1 MRDATNDDQ
10 VTSRESDALRS
21 ATFAEKQVPSAP
33 EPGQDQPFHQPMY
46 GEETRALSAQWRV
59 FARFATGVAVL
70 TAPVFFLVLYRA
82 LGWSAVA
89 AGLVAALAVFAFRG
103 LMDMVSRW
111 LIPYPSLFGDDDRLR
126 ESDIVSRRRA
136 WFWRSW
142 FRRIWILGV
151 LYLVL
156 ALITFVVHAANGDTG
171 ITSAL
176 AAPGSW
182 IGDQIARPENRTNLV
197 ITALTLPLILVFNVI
212 ILLGPLLYAGIKQ
225 INAFEPGDADW
236 GVRMADVRGQAE
248 PKEEIRRIVGL
259 WQAGD
264 EFERAGGKRERGVLF
279 LGPPGTGKTMLAKA
293 IASGFN
299 CPFVS
304 VPGSAFA
311 QTFIGVDVILVMWL
325 SWRARRLARKWG
337 GQCIVFIDEIDAV
350 GMRRASLG
358 GAYATPAGQPSLHD
372 LCFFGPYGSIN
383 PSGDLVVE
391 TEEWRK
397 RMFAARAPGLQ
408 PLYSAPVQRLADAI
422 RNTVFPGVGGTMG
435 QGGLQQLLVSMDG
448 VSTPSLTRRLLV
460 NRLNT
465 WLDATYVIPPRIR
478 NIRLR
483 LPAARPRREQLY
495 FIGACNAPLES
506 LDPALT
512 RPGRM
517 GRHVEFRTPNR
528 HDRSDIFDLYLG
540 KVAHDPELDSEGRRD
555 ELARITMGH
564 SPAMIEQVCSLALTN
579 AHHKGRQAF
588 EWRDLVEAITVVEA
602 GIESGFKYGDDE
614 ARAIAIHEAGHA
626 VTGHLYMKGHTSTR
640 LTIKPRGD
648 SGGHHMMQRIDER
661 MFKWRHE
668 RFADLVWSL
677 GAIAAERVFY
687 NENGNGVAGDIS
699 GATASAAMMV
709 GVNGMPPEIPDL
721 RDRFATEAEAQVA
734 ERRLMRRFERIGNQ
748 IMNRASMGSA
758 LHGDPVAAVLSDP
771 TKRTMVAELLGQAY
785 LTAYWFV
792 RHNREATERVADA
805 LQERRE
811 IFGDDVLSLLDSVHL
826 AIPQIDPLDE
836 ANWPRI

>member
-1 MRDATNDDQ
+1 MKTDDMRAGGPDGVRN
-10 VTSRESDALRS
+10 
-21 ATFAEKQVPSAP
+21 ATFAEKQLPSAP
-33 EPGQDQPFHQPMY
+33 KGSSDPPDEQAFGA
-46 GEETRALSAQWRV
+46 ETIALAAQWRV
-59 FARFATGVAVL
+59 FARFATGVALL
-70 TAPVFFLVLYRA
+70 TAPAFFLILYRG
-82 LGWSAVA
+82 LGWSAVGA
-89 AGLVAALAVFAFRG
+89 LVVSALGVFAFRG
-103 LMDMVSRW
+103 LLDLVSRA
-111 LIPYPSLFGDDDRLR
+111 LIPYPSLFGDDGRLR
-126 ESDIVSRRRA
+126 EADIVSRRRA

-142 FRRIWILGV
+142 FRRIWIIGIV
-151 LYLVL
+151 YLFI
-156 ALITFVVHAANGDTG
+156 ALIGFVVNAARGNADLTD
-171 ITSAL
+171 AL
-176 AAPGSW
+176 SAPGGW
-182 IGDQIARPENRTNLV
+182 IGDQFGNADARASLLGL
-197 ITALTLPLILVFNVI
+197 ALTLPLFLVFNVI

-279 LGPPGTGKTMLAKA
+279 LGAPGTGKTMLAKA

-358 GAYATPAGQPSLHD
+358 GGYAGAVGQPTLHD
-372 LCFFGPYGSIN
+372 ICFYGPYGAIN

-391 TEEWRK
+391 NAAWRE
-397 RMFAARAPGLQ
+397 RMFAARADGPR
-408 PLYSAPVQRLADAI
+408 PLYSAPVQRIADSI
-422 RNTVFPGVGGTMG
+422 RNMVFPGVGGTMG
-435 QGGLQQLLVSMDG
+435 QGGLQQLLVAMDG
-448 VSTPSLTRRLLV
+448 VSTPSLTRKLLV
-460 NRLNT
+460 NRVNT
-465 WLDATYVIPPRIR
+465 WLDATYIIPPRIGNR
-478 NIRLR
+478 RLR
-483 LPAARPRREQLY
+483 LAAARPRREQLY
-495 FIGACNAPLES
+495 FIGACNAPLQA

-517 GRHVEFRTPNR
+517 GRHVQFRTPNR
-528 HDRSDIFDLYLG
+528 DDRKDIFDLYLG
-540 KVAHDPELDSEGRRD
+540 KVAHDPELDTDRRRD

-579 AHHKGRQAF
+579 AHHDGRLAF
-588 EWRDLVEAITVVEA
+588 EWRDLLEAITVVEA
-602 GIESGFKYGDDE
+602 GIESGFKYGKDE

-626 VTGHLYMKGHTSTR
+626 VTGHIYMKGHTSTR

-648 SGGHHMMQRIDER
+648 SGGHHMMQSVDER

-677 GAIAAERVFY
+677 GALAAERVFY

-699 GATASAAMMV
+699 SATADAAMMV
-709 GVNGMPPEIPDL
+709 GVTGMPPEVPDL
-721 RDRFATEAEAQVA
+721 SDRFPTADAARVA
-734 ERRLMRRFERIGNQ
+734 ERKLMRRFEQLGSQ
-748 IMNRASMGSA
+748 IMNRGTMGSA
-758 LHGDPVAAVLSDP
+758 LQGDPVASVLSDP
-771 TKRTMVAELLGQAY
+771 SKQKMVAEILGQAY

-792 RHNREATERVADA
+792 RHNREATERVADR
-805 LQERRE
+805 LLERRE
-811 IFGDDVLSLLDSVHL
+811 IFGDDVLALLDGVHL
-826 AIPQIDPLDE
+826 TIPHIDPLDE

>member
-1 MRDATNDDQ
+1 MHDPDNQYPR
-10 VTSRESDALRS
+10 SDGSDGVRN
-21 ATFAEKQVPSAP
+21 ATFAEKQLPAAP
-33 EPGQDQPFHQPMY
+33 NDQNQPP
-46 GEETRALSAQWRV
+46 EEQVFGSETQALAAQWRI
-59 FARFATGVAVL
+59 FARFATGVAIL

-82 LGWSAVA
+82 LGWSALA
-89 AGLVAALAVFAFRG
+89 AGLVAALGVFAFRG
-103 LMDMVSRW
+103 LLDLVSRA
-111 LIPYPSLFGDDDRLR
+111 LIPYPSMFGDDGRLR
-126 ESDIVSRRRA
+126 EADIVSRRRA

-142 FRRIWILGV
+142 FRRIVVLGTI
-151 LYLVL
+151 YLFI
-156 ALITFVVHAANGDTG
+156 ALIAFLVHASNGDTS

-176 AAPGSW
+176 SAPGSW
-182 IGDQIARPENRTNLV
+182 LGDQFGNAEARSSL
-197 ITALTLPLILVFNVI
+197 IGLALTLPLFLVFNVI

-279 LGPPGTGKTMLAKA
+279 LGAPGTGKTMLAKA

-358 GAYATPAGQPSLHD
+358 GAHAGPVGQPSLHD
-372 LCFFGPYGSIN
+372 LCFYGPYGAIN

-391 TEEWRK
+391 NAAWRE
-397 RMFAARAPGLQ
+397 RMFASRAEGPRS
-408 PLYSAPVQRLADAI
+408 LYSAPVQRLADSI
-422 RNTVFPGVGGTMG
+422 RTMVFPGVGGTMG
-435 QGGLQQLLVSMDG
+435 QGGLQQLLVAMDG
-448 VSTPSLTRRLLV
+448 VSTPSLSRRLLV

-465 WLDATYVIPPRIR
+465 WLDATYVIPSRIK
-478 NIRLR
+478 NLRLR
-483 LPAARPRREQLY
+483 LAPARPRSEQLY
-495 FIGACNAPLES
+495 FIGACNAPLEA

-517 GRHVEFRTPNR
+517 GRHVQFRTPNR
-528 HDRSDIFDLYLG
+528 DDRKDIFDLYLA
-540 KVAHDPELDSEGRRD
+540 KVAHDAELDTDRRRD

-579 AHHKGRQAF
+579 AHHDGRLAF
-588 EWRDLVEAITVVEA
+588 EWRDLLEAITVVEA
-602 GIESGFKYGDDE
+602 GIESGFKYGADE
-614 ARAIAIHEAGHA
+614 ARATAIHEAGHA
-626 VTGHLYMKGHTSTR
+626 VTGHIYMKGHTSTR
-640 LTIKPRGD
+640 LTIKPRGN
-648 SGGHHMMQRIDER
+648 SGGHHMMQSVDER

-677 GAIAAERVFY
+677 GALAAERVFY
-687 NENGNGVAGDIS
+687 NENANGVAGDIS
-699 GATASAAMMV
+699 SATAVAAMMV
-709 GVNGMPPEIPDL
+709 GVTGMPPETPDL
-721 RDRFATEAEAQVA
+721 SEKFATEAEARVA
-734 ERRLMRRFERIGNQ
+734 ERKLMRRFEQLGAQ
-748 IMNRASMGSA
+748 IMNRATMGSA
-758 LHGDPVAAVLSDP
+758 LQGDPVATVLGDP
-771 TKRTMVAELLGQAY
+771 GKQKMVAEILGQAY

-792 RHNREATERVADA
+792 QHNREATERVAER
-805 LQERRE
+805 LLERRE
-811 IFGDDVLSLLDSVHL
+811 IFGDDVLELLDSVHL
-826 AIPQIDPLDE
+826 TIPNIDPLDE

>member
-1 MRDATNDDQ
+1 MRN
-10 VTSRESDALRS
+10 
-21 ATFAEKQVPSAP
+21 ATFAEKQLPAAP
-33 EPGQDQPFHQPMY
+33 QGEHQPLDEPVF
-46 GEETRALSAQWRV
+46 GAETQALAAQWRI
-59 FARFATGVAVL
+59 FSRFATGVALL
-70 TAPVFFLVLYRA
+70 TAPVFFLLLHRA
-82 LGWSAVA
+82 LGWSALGA
-89 AGLVAALAVFAFRG
+89 AIVAALAVFAFRG
-103 LMDMVSRW
+103 LLDLISRA
-111 LIPYPSLFGDDDRLR
+111 LIPYPSVFGDDGRLR
-126 ESDIVSRRRA
+126 DADIVSRRRA

-142 FRRIWILGV
+142 FRRIWVVGLA
-151 LYLVL
+151 YLFV
-156 ALITFVVHAANGDTG
+156 ALIAFVVQASNGDAG
-171 ITSAL
+171 IRSAL

-182 IGDQIARPENRTNLV
+182 IGEQFGNAEARSSLLGL
-197 ITALTLPLILVFNVI
+197 ALTLPLFLVFNVI

-236 GVRMADVRGQAE
+236 GVKMADVRGQAE

-358 GAYATPAGQPSLHD
+358 GAHASALGQPSLHD
-372 LCFFGPYGSIN
+372 VCFFGPYGAIN

-391 TEEWRK
+391 NAAWRE
-397 RMFAARAPGLQ
+397 RMFSARAEGRR
-408 PLYSAPVQRLADAI
+408 PLYSVPVQRIADTV
-422 RNTVFPGVGGTMG
+422 RNMVFPGVGGTMG
-435 QGGLQQLLVSMDG
+435 QGGLQQLLVAMDG
-448 VSTPSLTRRLLV
+448 VSTPSLMRRLLV
-460 NRLNT
+460 NRVNT
-465 WLDATYVIPPRIR
+465 WLDATYVIPARIGDAK
-478 NIRLR
+478 LR
-483 LPAARPRREQLY
+483 LAAARPRREQLY
-495 FIGACNAPLES
+495 FIGACNAPLDS

-517 GRHVEFRTPNR
+517 GRHVQFRTPNR
-528 HDRSDIFDLYLG
+528 HDRKDIFDLYLG
-540 KVAHDPELDSEGRRD
+540 RVAHDDDLDSDRRRD

-579 AHHKGRQAF
+579 AHHDGRLAF
-588 EWRDLVEAITVVEA
+588 EWRDLLEAITVVEA
-602 GIESGFKYGDDE
+602 GIESGFKYGADE
-614 ARAIAIHEAGHA
+614 ARATAIHEAGHA
-626 VTGHLYMKGHTSTR
+626 VTGHIYMKGHTSTR

-648 SGGHHMMQRIDER
+648 SGGHHMMQSVDER

-677 GAIAAERVFY
+677 GALAAERVFY
-687 NENGNGVAGDIS
+687 NENSSGVAGDIS
-699 GATASAAMMV
+699 SATTVAAMMV
-709 GVNGMPPEIPDL
+709 GVAGMPPETPDL
-721 RDRFATEAEAQVA
+721 SDRFATDAEARIA
-734 ERRLMRRFERIGNQ
+734 ERKLMRRFEQLGTQ
-748 IMNRASMGSA
+748 IMNRATFGSA
-758 LHGDPVAAVLSDP
+758 QQGHPVAAVLGDAA
-771 TKRTMVAELLGQAY
+771 KQKMVAEILGQAY

-792 RHNREATERVADA
+792 RHNREATERVADR
-805 LQERRE
+805 LLERRE
-811 IFGDDVLSLLDSVHL
+811 IFGDDVLALLDSVHL
-826 AIPQIDPLDE
+826 TIPSVDPLDE

>member
-1 MRDATNDDQ
+1 MEDPFSGQ
-10 VTSRESDALRS
+10 ETSEGSSGLRS
-21 ATFAEKQVPSAP
+21 ATFAEKQAPAAPQGPSP
-33 EPGQDQPFHQPMY
+33 EPVF
-46 GEETRALSAQWRV
+46 GEETRALVAQWRV
-59 FARFATGVAVL
+59 FTRFATGVAVL
-70 TAPVFFLVLYRA
+70 TAPVFFLVLYRVF
-82 LGWSAVA
+82 GWSAVPA
-89 AGLVAALAVFAFRG
+89 VLVAALAVFAFRG
-103 LMDMVSRW
+103 LVDLVSRW

-126 ESDIVSRRRA
+126 ETDIVSRRRA

-142 FRRIWILGV
+142 FRRVWILGS
-151 LYLVL
+151 LYLIVAVL
-156 ALITFVVHAANGDTG
+156 TFVVHAANGNTD

-176 AAPGSW
+176 SAPGTW
-182 IGDQIARPENRTNLV
+182 IADQFENPDSRAGLAGL
-197 ITALTLPLILVFNVI
+197 ALTLPLFLIFNVI
-212 ILLGPLLYAGIKQ
+212 ILLGPMLYAGIKQ

-236 GVRMADVRGQAE
+236 GVRMADVRGQTE

-279 LGPPGTGKTMLAKA
+279 LGAPGTGKTMLAKG

-358 GAYATPAGQPSLHD
+358 GAHAGAVGQPSLHD
-372 LCFFGPYGSIN
+372 LCFYGPYGAIN
-383 PSGDLVVE
+383 PSGDLVLE
-391 TEEWRK
+391 TEEWRE
-397 RMFAARAPGLQ
+397 RLFAARASGPR
-408 PLYSAPVQRLADAI
+408 PLYSPPVQRIADAI
-422 RNTVFPGVGGTMG
+422 RHMVFPGVGGTMG

-460 NRLNT
+460 NRVNT
-465 WLDATYVIPPRIR
+465 WLDATYVVPPRIG
-478 NIRLR
+478 NVRLR
-483 LPAARPRREQLY
+483 LRPARPRREQLY
-495 FIGACNAPLES
+495 FIGACNAPITA

-512 RPGRM
+512 RPGRL

-528 HDRSDIFDLYLG
+528 HDRKDIFDLYLG
-540 KVAHDPELDSEGRRD
+540 KVAHDPELDTDRRRD
-555 ELARITMGH
+555 ELSRITMGH

-579 AHHKGRQAF
+579 AHHYGRNAF
-588 EWRDLVEAITVVEA
+588 GWHDLVEAITIVEA
-602 GIESGFKYGDDE
+602 GIESGFKFGADE

-648 SGGHHMMQRIDER
+648 SGGHHMMQRVDER

-677 GAIAAERVFY
+677 GALAAERVFY

-709 GVNGMPPEIPDL
+709 GVSGMPPEIPDL

-734 ERRLMRRFERIGNQ
+734 ERKLMRRFERTGNQ

-758 LHGDPVAAVLSDP
+758 LHDDPVAAVLSDP
-771 TKRTMVAELLGQAY
+771 TKRAMVAELLGQAY
-785 LTAYWFV
+785 LAAYWFV
-792 RHNREATERVADA
+792 RHNREATERVADV

-811 IFGDDVLSLLDSVHL
+811 IFGDDVLGLLDSVHL
-826 AIPQIDPLDE
+826 SIPQIDPLDE